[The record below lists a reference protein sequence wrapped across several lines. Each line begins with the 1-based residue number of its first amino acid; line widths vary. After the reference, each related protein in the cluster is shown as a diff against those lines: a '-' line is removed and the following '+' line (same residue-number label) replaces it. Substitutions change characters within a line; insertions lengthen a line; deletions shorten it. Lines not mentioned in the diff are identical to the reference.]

1 VTNKQP
7 KPQEGWQTAIVLFV
21 VPIKEGYSRLITTFD
36 TLKPHPL
43 TPDWILH
50 IINRRYVDFLSVSC
64 CEHAFRHHRIDP
76 FVCESPGFLKAI

>member
-7 KPQEGWQTAIVLFV
+7 APQGGWQTAIVLFV

-36 TLKPHPL
+36 TLKPHPW

-50 IINRRYVDFLSVSC
+50 MINRWYVDLHLAGSC
-64 CEHAFRHHRIDP
+64 LRHVHHLMDH
-76 FVCESPGFLKAI
+76 FVYFTGSSKVT